1 MSSPQWFKTMDFTNY
16 TPVVLTNTDIGKRFV
31 LVNGNIKQIGTF
43 NKFSPDKNRAYFTFD
58 GKSSPISVSIDPNG
72 GYKVYSIDNISKM
85 GTYPLTNLPP
95 ELQQNIAGFYG
106 GRISRR
112 IKRKSRKSRK
122 SNKSNKRKSRQSKK
136 RQYK

>member
-1 MSSPQWFKTMDFTNY
+1 MSPTQWCKTMDLTNY
-16 TPVVLTNTDIGKRFV
+16 TPIILTNKDIGKRFV

-106 GRISRR
+106 GRKSRR
-112 IKRKSRKSRK
+112 IKIKSRKSNK